1 MRRLLVSVL
10 PLVAAA
16 IFLVPHTASAQV
28 GSIAGVVKDAS
39 GAVLPGVTVE
49 VASPAL
55 IEKVRSTTTDDNGRY
70 QIPALSVGSYS
81 VTMTLAGF
89 STFKRQNVIV
99 TSDFTATVNAEMS
112 VGGLTDTVNVTAEP
126 PIVNTTTASVQQVLQ
141 GAEIADLPTQRDIP
155 SLLNL
160 VPGFQ
165 SSALR
170 GACDGGVG
178 VFCNPTV
185 PLFNSHTSASDTDGQ
200 NQGRIMVDGMSIN
213 MGRSGVGINENV
225 GQANGIVLN
234 TAAAQEVSFTLSGS
248 LGESETGGAAINI
261 VPRTGGN
268 RFSGGYALTYANT
281 SLFDRNTGT
290 RLTWSPATG
299 NTPPARNA
307 FVYDYDMTGTF
318 GGPVKKDRMWFYL
331 QARKQERQQWP
342 GGDPGYLNKNA
353 GLFGAN
359 YEPLRDCSSVP
370 RDCKDGQL
378 TYTNQYQNASAR
390 LTIQASPKNKV
401 NIYWDEQD
409 SCTNPCYGMISN
421 INSPES
427 YFTLQSRPNRL
438 MQVSWTN
445 PLTNR
450 LLFDAGLS
458 AVITHQDQTRSREF
472 TNPRNIPR
480 ICETGTTVGLDDV
493 SSRVNNTAIPFLG
506 GAGACGVFS
515 TFGSGSVNDSAPSSN
530 PFLNTPN
537 QLLRD
542 KTFRS
547 RASASYITG
556 THNVKVGWDGA
567 YFGERTRNEA
577 NDLRLNYH
585 YATPVTTG
593 TWNATTRTVT
603 PLLPGQPGFPGHGC
617 LGADPVTSPYAC
629 GNMSLY
635 YPTEPNNTFLRPAPV
650 GVDVNS
656 GEAELD
662 ERVWFGALYAQDQ
675 WTYNRF
681 TINGAL
687 RYDHAR
693 SRYGATCI
701 GPDVWVPTQWCSEAQ
716 DGVSYNDITPR
727 WGVAWDV
734 FGTGKTSIKWNMGKY
749 LQAAGFGGNYTGFN
763 DARRATNQLTRGWND
778 LNGNRIFECDMS
790 NPAAYYTNAANPAA
804 GDFCGSIPAST
815 FASFGQPPNS
825 SALANATA
833 PCGFTAPHATQGQV
847 DYCNA
852 ADQNLM
858 DGWGKRRNEWQ
869 FGLGIQHE
877 VLPRMSVEVTYN
889 RRKYGNL
896 TDTDT
901 VNVGCDYFQTATNAS
916 TLPASTCT
924 SAWQNYS
931 DPTGLRDF
939 YTFQAPPDP
948 RLPDGGNYVI
958 QGLNNQSVPSL
969 PVGSGGVVL
978 LREQL
983 DYTWAGIDT
992 NVVMR
997 ARGNLRLSGGTS
1009 TGRSKRDTCDTNIDS
1024 PNVKGRVGNELG
1036 GGCIN
1041 NEPYLTN
1048 VRGNVTYT
1056 IPWIDVLASG
1066 VFQYRPGVT
1075 RSANMTVNTA
1085 DVVWSTPLRS
1095 GTPFFTGIANGTST
1109 TTQINLLDNND
1120 LYGEGMRLFDLTF
1133 RKNVRFAGKRLSLGL
1148 DVYNVFNSDAAL
1160 GYQNTYTAFKQADGS
1175 WGPDNPAT
1183 PQVEVN
1189 DWGRITS
1196 ITNPRF
1202 ARFSMTFDF

>member
-10 PLVAAA
+10 PLAAAA
-16 IFLVPHTASAQV
+16 ILFVPHTASAQV
-28 GSIAGVVKDAS
+28 GSIAGVVRDAS
-39 GAVLPGVTVE
+39 GAVLPGATVE

-55 IEKVRSTTTDDNGRY
+55 IEKLRSTTTDGNGRY

-81 VTMTLAGF
+81 VTISLSGF
-89 STFKRQNVIV
+89 STVKRDNVIV
-99 TSDFTATVNAEMS
+99 NSDFTATVNADLT
-112 VGGLTDTVNVTAEP
+112 VGGITDTVDVKAEA
-126 PIVNTTTASVQQVLQ
+126 PIVNTTTATVQQVLQ

-165 SSALR
+165 ASALR

-185 PLFNSHTSASDTDGQ
+185 PLFNTHTAAGDTDGQ

-225 GQANGIVLN
+225 GQANGLVLN
-234 TAAAQEVSFTLSGS
+234 TATAQEVSFTLSGS

-268 RFSGGYALTYANT
+268 RYSGGYALTYANT
-281 SLFDRNTGT
+281 SMFDRNTQT

-299 NTPPARNA
+299 NATPARNA
-307 FVYDYDMTGTF
+307 FVYDYDMTGSF
-318 GGPVKKDRMWFYL
+318 GGPVKKDRLWFYL
-331 QARKQERQQWP
+331 QGRKQNRQQWP
-342 GGDPGYLNKNA
+342 GGDPGYLNKNE

-370 RDCKDGQL
+370 RDCKNGQL
-378 TYTNQYQNASAR
+378 TYTNQYQNASLR
-390 LTIQASPKNKV
+390 LTLQATQKNKF

-409 SCTNPCYGMISN
+409 SCSNPCYGMISN

-438 MQVSWTN
+438 MQLSWTN
-445 PLTNR
+445 PFTNR
-450 LLFDAGLS
+450 ILFDAGLS
-458 AVITHQDQTRSREF
+458 VVLTHQDQTRSREF

-542 KTFRS
+542 QTYRS
-547 RASASYITG
+547 RSSASYITG
-556 THNVKVGWDGA
+556 THNVKVGWEGA

-593 TWNATTRTVT
+593 TWNAATRTIT
-603 PLLPGQPGFPGHGC
+603 PLLPGQPGFPGNGC

-635 YPTEPNNTFLRPAPV
+635 YPTDPNNAFLRPAPV
-650 GVDVNS
+650 GVDVNT
-656 GEAELD
+656 GVANLD

-675 WTYNRF
+675 WTWNRF
-681 TINGAL
+681 TLNGAL
-687 RYDHAR
+687 RYDHAQ

-701 GPDVWVPTQWCSEAQ
+701 GPDIYVPTQWCSEAQ
-716 DGVSYNDITPR
+716 NGVDYNDFTPR

-749 LQAAGFGGNYTGFN
+749 LQAAGLGGLYTGFN
-763 DARRATNQLTRGWND
+763 DARRANNQLTRGWND
-778 LNGNRIFECDMS
+778 LNGNRIFECDMT
-790 NPAAYYTNAANPAA
+790 NPSAYYTNAGNPAA
-804 GDFCGSIPAST
+804 GDFCGSVPASS

-825 SALANATA
+825 TALANAQA
-833 PCGFTAPHATQGQV
+833 PCGFTVPHATQGQV
-847 DYCNA
+847 DYCNL

-901 VNVGCDYFQTATNAS
+901 VAVGCDYYGGAA
-916 TLPASTCT
+916 LPANQCT
-924 SAWQNYS
+924 QDWQNYT

-948 RLPDGGNYVI
+948 RLPGGGAYVI
-958 QGLNNQSVPSL
+958 EGLQNQSVASL

-978 LREQL
+978 LRPQL
-983 DYTWAGIDT
+983 NYTWAGFDT

-997 ARGNLRLSGGTS
+997 ARGGLRLSGGTS
-1009 TGRSKRDTCDTNIDS
+1009 TGRANRNTCDTNIDT
-1024 PNVKGRVGNELG
+1024 PNVKGRVGNELH
-1036 GGCIN
+1036 GGCVN
-1041 NEPYLTN
+1041 NEPFLTN
-1048 VRGNVTYT
+1048 VRGNVSYT

-1066 VFQYRPGVT
+1066 VFQYRPGVA

-1085 DVVWSTPLRS
+1085 DVVWANQARTGSL
-1095 GTPFFTGIANGTST
+1095 FFTGIANGTSA

-1120 LYGEGMRLFDLTF
+1120 LYGEGMRLFDLTL
-1133 RKNVRFAGKRLSLGL
+1133 RKNVRFVGKRLSLGL
-1148 DVYNVFNSDAAL
+1148 DIYNLFNSDAAL
-1160 GYQNTYTAFKQADGS
+1160 GYQNTYTAFKQSDGS

-1189 DWGRITS
+1189 DWGRITQ